1 LATDS
6 DSFRKAMS
14 AVPTGV
20 TVVTAM
26 GDQNP
31 SGMTANA
38 VVSLSASP
46 PMMLA
51 CLDREARTLSSV
63 RGSGRFLINVLAE
76 DQEEIARR
84 FATKDPEAEKWED
97 VEWAIDEGA
106 PRIAGAVA
114 WIRCELKDLIDGG
127 DHLIVTGSVLA
138 TEASDREPLIFHR
151 GAYRGLGH
159 ER

>member
-1 LATDS
+1 MATDP
-6 DSFRKAMS
+6 DSFRQAMS
-14 AVPTGV
+14 TVPTGV

-26 GDQNP
+26 GDENP

-38 VVSLSASP
+38 VVSLSAAP

-51 CLDREARTLSSV
+51 CLDREARTLTSV

-76 DQEEIARR
+76 DQEDLARR
-84 FATKDPEAEKWED
+84 FATKDPEEEKWED
-97 VEWAIDEGA
+97 VAWAIEEGA

-127 DHLIVTGSVLA
+127 DHLIVTGAVLA
-138 TEASDREPLIFHR
+138 AEASDRDPLVFHR
-151 GAYRGLGH
+151 GAYRGL
-159 ER
+159 

>member
-1 LATDS
+1 VATDT

-26 GDQNP
+26 GGENP

-63 RGSGRFLINVLAE
+63 RGAGRFLINVLAA

-84 FATKDPEAEKWED
+84 FATKDPEPEKWQD
-97 VEWAIDEGA
+97 VAWALEEGA
-106 PRIAGAVA
+106 PRIAGCVA
-114 WIRCELKDLIDGG
+114 WIRCDLHDLIDGG
-127 DHLIVTGSVLA
+127 DHLIVTGAVLE
-138 TEASDREPLIFHR
+138 TEVTDREPLLFYR
-151 GAYRGLGH
+151 GGYRGL
-159 ER
+159 

>member
-1 LATDS
+1 VATDT

-26 GDQNP
+26 GDENP

-51 CLDREARTLSSV
+51 CLDREARTLGSV
-63 RGSGRFLINVLAE
+63 RASGRFLINVLAA
-76 DQEEIARR
+76 DQEELARR
-84 FATKDPEAEKWED
+84 FATKDPEPEKWED
-97 VEWAIDEGA
+97 VAWAIEEGA
-106 PRIAGAVA
+106 PRIAGCVA
-114 WIRCELKDLIDGG
+114 WIRCDLHDLIDGG
-127 DHLIVTGSVLA
+127 DHEIVTGTVLE
-138 TEASDREPLIFHR
+138 TEVTDREPLIF
-151 GAYRGLGH
+151 YRGGY
-159 ER
+159 RGP

>member
-1 LATDS
+1 
-6 DSFRKAMS
+6 MS

-26 GDQNP
+26 GDDNP

-38 VVSLSASP
+38 VVSLSAAP

-63 RGSGRFLINVLAE
+63 RASGRFGINVLAE
-76 DQEEIARR
+76 DQAGLARR
-84 FATKDPEAEKWED
+84 FATKDPEPEKWED
-97 VEWAIDEGA
+97 VAWAIEEGA
-106 PRIAGAVA
+106 PRIAGCVA

-127 DHLIVTGSVLA
+127 DHLIVTGAVLETEA
-138 TEASDREPLIFHR
+138 TEREPLIFHR
-151 GAYRGLGH
+151 GGYGGVAS
-159 ER
+159 

>member
-1 LATDS
+1 MATDT

-26 GDQNP
+26 GDENP

-51 CLDREARTLSSV
+51 CLDREARTLGSV
-63 RGSGRFLINVLAE
+63 RASGRFLINVLAA
-76 DQEEIARR
+76 DQEELARR
-84 FATKDPEAEKWED
+84 FATKDPEPQKWED
-97 VEWAIDEGA
+97 VAWAIEEGA
-106 PRIAGAVA
+106 PRIAGCVA
-114 WIRCELKDLIDGG
+114 WIRCELHDLIDGG
-127 DHLIVTGSVLA
+127 DHEIVTGAVLG
-138 TEASDREPLIFHR
+138 TEVTDRDPLIF
-151 GAYRGLGH
+151 YRGGY
-159 ER
+159 RGP